1 MLAFRDCVFSGVDTD
16 TVVCFW
22 QKDKKKALGTE
33 TMLLELRA
41 GFQHQIPFDAL
52 SHTTRQKHSKPS
64 CKTVTF
70 DIRGGSVSDED
81 SFGDEAEDMP
91 SAKEVLVD
99 DEGFAYISDTI
110 LQSMKDEVSLV
121 ASDLNKYARRI
132 DGRKLCPF
140 CPFRSFTQLALLRTH
155 IHKHHVSSK
164 RYVCSGTKQIKVI
177 LALHDYVAANQTAE
191 AEYLRRSAELLR
203 FTVAPHLDCRHANI
217 DRHIRLVL
225 RASGPEHINC
235 ERVGQTPMLSLLPGA
250 VRYWLPILEA
260 IAYSPAMHS
269 KMHFMYCMLENN
281 DEWHYISIDA
291 TLKICMKLAGQA
303 SYRASKVE
311 RNAAPFGDEVAWR
324 KILTVRGRSGA
335 VLLMTPLKS
344 EKSEDVIAAMRDNF
358 TERQLAMVR
367 FISSDMPSPKFLE
380 DAKAICYGLGLAIVY
395 EYANWSKKTSGSKK
409 LRKLL
414 SKANA
419 VGKQYSPDSWG
430 TPYTGELSNPLTPS
444 EDDIRQSILD
454 MSMPEGEAKA
464 FFEGLDCTSPFAER
478 IDFIRGISALCVLH
492 PYEVKKKVTGPTKK
506 CPRIA
511 TPICFLSAEHTR
523 KRRYND
529 MQSIGREG
537 EGQVVNRHRCGRACE
552 VRVQGP
558 DRPESPAQSAS
569 TSSRAASTSV
579 PAVVLDATPPLAA
592 AGAAL
597 PTHPLS
603 LSSSRSHT
611 PLPTPCSTPNQEP
624 AAEPTSGGAVG
635 INAERHS
642 VAIEDKSL
650 KTPSG
655 ELDDLSN
662 IWMSSL
668 PDWGRRRS
676 MSLDGSR
683 GTGGTSRSVSPED
696 PSRGPSMGDLQSSG
710 RMARGSAASVSSGTA
725 RYPPESEGE
734 ICLFGMSDDEEE
746 KMPSDEDDVERN
758 VVASAIV
765 EGGGGGAFA
774 TASTRIDVSKLG
786 LADLESDQPG
796 LSRRSSQASPR
807 QRFSPLIA
815 QLNPFQPPPSLDLPP
830 GHAAAQSPP
839 ALDAAG
845 PEEDGVSS
853 GVAKAD
859 DVGLLVEQMGDLV
872 CRLQQRQ
879 DLAIFSEETYPEEL
893 LRRLDHF
900 REVAKGLAAN

>member
-1 MLAFRDCVFSGVDTD
+1 MSAGQVRLREIQKVYSEWCVQAAEIILAARVDHPRPTGTPQQTSASFNLKVPELFNVRNEAVARAEFFQLRTQRSFQVEIYVSGEDEEGTGEEAGQLLERWTFTYLPAAAQPDPTAQLDRHNQTLVRRLSVVLRTLLFFVRLLPAHGLCRSARSGDPAGQPPPARYHRFRVEAWPPTSRMPAVQELVSQDFVTLPSTAGSLRLSVAQRKDLKCLSSSGPLKGVAAISSQMDTIDMEEGFFAQTSSAAGSGVSADAARS
-16 TVVCFW
+16 
-22 QKDKKKALGTE
+22 KLDKIAE
-33 TMLLELRA
+33 E
-41 GFQHQIPFDAL
+41 PEV
-52 SHTTRQKHSKPS
+52 RQGEVAKLQP
-64 CKTVTF
+64 
-70 DIRGGSVSDED
+70 GGL
-81 SFGDEAEDMP
+81 AEG
-91 SAKEVLVD
+91 A
-99 DEGFAYISDTI
+99 
-110 LQSMKDEVSLV
+110 QSQS
-121 ASDLNKYARRI
+121 
-132 DGRKLCPF
+132 
-140 CPFRSFTQLALLRTH
+140 T
-155 IHKHHVSSK
+155 
-164 RYVCSGTKQIKVI
+164 
-177 LALHDYVAANQTAE
+177 
-191 AEYLRRSAELLR
+191 
-203 FTVAPHLDCRHANI
+203 
-217 DRHIRLVL
+217 
-225 RASGPEHINC
+225 
-235 ERVGQTPMLSLLPGA
+235 
-250 VRYWLPILEA
+250 
-260 IAYSPAMHS
+260 
-269 KMHFMYCMLENN
+269 
-281 DEWHYISIDA
+281 
-291 TLKICMKLAGQA
+291 
-303 SYRASKVE
+303 
-311 RNAAPFGDEVAWR
+311 AAPFE
-324 KILTVRGRSGA
+324 
-335 VLLMTPLKS
+335 P
-344 EKSEDVIAAMRDNF
+344 N
-358 TERQLAMVR
+358 
-367 FISSDMPSPKFLE
+367 
-380 DAKAICYGLGLAIVY
+380 
-395 EYANWSKKTSGSKK
+395 
-409 LRKLL
+409 
-414 SKANA
+414 
-419 VGKQYSPDSWG
+419 
-430 TPYTGELSNPLTPS
+430 
-444 EDDIRQSILD
+444 
-454 MSMPEGEAKA
+454 
-464 FFEGLDCTSPFAER
+464 
-478 IDFIRGISALCVLH
+478 
-492 PYEVKKKVTGPTKK
+492 
-506 CPRIA
+506 
-511 TPICFLSAEHTR
+511 
-523 KRRYND
+523 
-529 MQSIGREG
+529 
-537 EGQVVNRHRCGRACE
+537 